1 VFRLRLGLLRRIL
14 QSSCISNGVRVDLP
28 SASASAFACV
38 ISAGVLALAALAA
51 AQPDASA
58 APIPVAVA
66 APDNLA
72 RLWSEAVRLE
82 RGSWDLAEMGATG
95 HADRIG
101 RELREFEG

>member
-14 QSSCISNGVRVDLP
+14 QSPCISNGVRVDLAP
-28 SASASAFACV
+28 ASAFACV
-38 ISAGVLALAALAA
+38 VSAGVLALAALAA

-66 APDNLA
+66 APDDLA

-82 RGSWDLAEMGATG
+82 RASWDLAEMGATG
-95 HADRIG
+95 HADRIA
-101 RELREFEG
+101 RELRELEG